1 MTQQDRAVLEK
12 LTDRIGAVEGGVK
25 ELTVAICGNG
35 TKGLSV
41 RMNETE
47 GWQDKH
53 AEAHRLFLEDQHAYR
68 IEREKKEAKKERA
81 KNIRAYSFMGT
92 AGLTLLGFILKS
104 LLGSG

>member
-35 TKGLSV
+35 TKGLGE

-47 GWQDKH
+47 NWQDKH
-53 AEAHRLFLEDQHAYR
+53 AEAHQLFLEDQHAYR
-68 IEREKKEAKKERA
+68 LEREKKEAKRERA

-92 AGLTLLGFILKS
+92 AGLALLGFILKS

>member
-1 MTQQDRAVLEK
+1 VTQQDRAVLEK

-35 TKGLSV
+35 TKGLSA

-53 AEAHRLFLEDQHAYR
+53 EETHVLFLADTHKYR
-68 IEREKKEAKKERA
+68 REREEKEAARERA
-81 KNIRAYSFMGT
+81 AKARAYGIMAS
-92 AGLTLLGFILKS
+92 LGVTIGVVIIKTVFF
-104 LLGSG
+104 GG